1 MKDYPKRIKAQLR
14 KLMGEAYERELA
26 RELAQLATKFAE
38 WQAGRIDASELNEL
52 IHKHHNG
59 PSREMFNYYNNVSPS
74 TSVARAVVE
83 GLFAEDDIPAD
94 VWPYI
99 EDMVKI
105 YRSYL

>member
-1 MKDYPKRIKAQLR
+1 MKDYPKRIKVQLR

-26 RELAQLATKFAE
+26 RELTKLATRFGD
-38 WQAGRIDASELNEL
+38 WQAGQIDAGELNDL

-83 GLFAEDDIPAD
+83 GLLAETDIPID
-94 VWPYI
+94 VWSYI

-105 YRSYL
+105 YRSHL